1 MDFGLIG
8 YGSQQKVKSSRGNNI
23 YILLLTGNTFPDAK
37 SEPSTSH
44 TGETSIMVGQ
54 PKHNE

>member
-1 MDFGLIG
+1 MDFGLTG
-8 YGSQQKVKSSRGNNI
+8 YSNQQKVKPSRGNNI

-37 SEPSTSH
+37 SDHSTSH